1 MPRAHLWLIPALIGI
16 FSFTLSASLFS
27 ERRRPDRLV
36 EGLQT
41 IPFHLGGWEY
51 ETDSPLPPETLRRL
65 LPSEYISRVYRKGKT
80 QLGLYVAYYA
90 EQRTGESMHS
100 PKHCLP
106 GSGWE
111 IWRYGSIVL
120 PVNGGIPVN
129 NYSIQ
134 KSGVRATVIYWYQS
148 RDRVIASEFLGKIL
162 LVHDA
167 LRTGQ
172 TAGAFV
178 RIVLPDD
185 PTAFNEGVSFAA
197 ATLREMQ
204 RCFGQLRSS
213 SIESEVR
220 CSGGRCPA
228 ERLMNSTL
236 SSSLTRPDL
245 FPAQ

>member
-1 MPRAHLWLIPALIGI
+1 M
-16 FSFTLSASLFS
+16 
-27 ERRRPDRLV
+27 
-36 EGLQT
+36 
-41 IPFHLGGWEY
+41 
-51 ETDSPLPPETLRRL
+51 
-65 LPSEYISRVYRKGKT
+65 
-80 QLGLYVAYYA
+80 
-90 EQRTGESMHS
+90 
-100 PKHCLP
+100 
-106 GSGWE
+106 
-111 IWRYGSIVL
+111 
-120 PVNGGIPVN
+120 
-129 NYSIQ
+129 
-134 KSGVRATVIYWYQS
+134 RATVIYWYQS